1 MDVKRHGRLLAST
14 SELRNCVKLKFE
26 VDVLGPPSLI
36 VHTVSVDTKFI
47 RAQELRE
54 SRGRGRPGLP
64 VLNSPYMVSVDVKQH

>member
-1 MDVKRHGRLLAST
+1 MDVKHHGRLLTST
-14 SELRNCVKLKFE
+14 SELRNCVKLKVE
-26 VDVLGPPSLI
+26 VDVLGFPSLT

-64 VLNSPYMVSVDVKQH
+64 VLNGPYMVSGDVRQH